1 MKYLPMVSS
10 LYKLENK
17 TTIKTNMKKIL
28 LIITTILITT
38 ALQAQIPAV
47 PATFPNN
54 ACTPGQLLYRQ
65 EGMGRITN
73 IAYHNGHIYTNN
85 VAGGDVREFLFANT
99 TDVSSFY
106 LNNDT
111 NLPSVTSQGNHGHY
125 KLGDYIA
132 SHWHPSY
139 QRTAVGVNLVD
150 PPNPPDWVNYLDQPE
165 AEESGSI
172 RIFYPWSVP
181 FNWLQYGP
189 TPATARLYRADQL
202 LAEWEPLGDHGIAGN
217 SILLGNILFITSDAT
232 MRGVAAYDISPVFN
246 NPPED
251 PVLVDRLNGLIGG
264 YLGAIWQDYLVL
276 AGGSDRD
283 ILQII
288 DISDVTNM
296 RLIKTFDLSGDEAL
310 NAGTNVPYVQTQDQF
325 IFTRRHKINMETLE
339 LVYEFDEVGNNRPT
353 GSVSGQIDMSQYLL
367 PLGNLL
373 ISGAYSF
380 EGRDAIGV
388 WCHDANPDTT
398 GPFVGYHIPQDGQ
411 NNFPIGAPISLVIA
425 EELETFTIVNGE
437 SLIVRPVGGQ
447 AIDVWHSFSHD
458 GVLTITPKQYFT
470 EDTTY
475 EVILA
480 DGGIKDAAG
489 NGINGYSFSFSTG
502 NSVSGS
508 NAAPVI
514 ASFLSSS
521 SPNQTGNN
529 ITFTVSAA
537 DNESDPI
544 EYRFVLGD
552 GTPATAWSSTTSIT
566 HSFTE
571 IGHFNVKVQVRD
583 IKPNG
588 TSSVI
593 TQTLTQTIIN
603 PISQTIPQ
611 SSSMMVL
618 DNVNNRLWVVNPDND
633 SVSVINLTTNQLLQ
647 EYNLKTLLSTS
658 NKLHPSS
665 IALDNNQNIWIT
677 ARDNNQIIILDSQGL
692 LVDQINTGYGSR
704 PQSIISNSD
713 GSQIFIALGSRAS
726 TDAKNGIIVKFNA
739 LTRQELDRVEIGP
752 LPRAMALT
760 GDDSTLFVAEFLARE
775 NHAVIWNVNASD
787 LSLNPQIKLN
797 RDRGLNGIDSGGSDG
812 PGVPNYITD
821 LTISPD
827 HDWLWYSAIKAD
839 TFRGLY
845 FQQDTELNLA
855 ATHDSTIRSVLGRID
870 LNNNPPSEPE
880 FVGFS
885 GMGSRIDV
893 DNSDSPSSITFNE
906 NGDYV
911 FITLQGNNTL
921 AAFDD
926 LAVRNNVA
934 QSSVFR
940 AETGFAPQA
949 SLFDTNN
956 NKVWVKNFLS
966 RDVTSYDLSAFFQTG
981 NVQLTPTH
989 ISTVTSES
997 MSSNQLAGKK
1007 EFYFAGNNPEG
1018 QNDMSFEG
1026 YISCASCHLDG
1037 SHDGRVWDFNQRGEG
1052 FRNTTDL
1059 RGRRGTGHGNVH
1071 WSANFDEIQ
1080 DFVLDMVNHFGGTG
1094 FLNGAA
1100 PNSPLGTANAQTA
1113 TELDQINDYV
1123 TSLDSSSIPQSPF
1136 RSSNGELTTEAELG
1150 LIVFA
1155 QSGCNSCHNPSSDFT
1170 NSQLGSNPQLQNV
1183 GTIRDSSGQRLGAA
1197 LNGIDTPTLLGVWE
1211 TAPYFHDGSAASLED
1226 VFSVTGGSIIQAET
1240 ALLSGDANIPGFIQY
1255 NYDSSSH
1262 GEFVRL
1268 PGTMTLNN
1276 IDGGIGG
1283 LGALGLRVINGDNQ
1297 IQSLVIDINGDNYSV
1312 DIAPYEASLD
1322 WREVRLDDVTWLAGA
1337 NNTIQITSNANPNDE
1352 IFIDDVIIASIEE
1365 ITLAQPHRLA
1375 RNLDQT
1381 DFDNLIVYLKQLDG
1395 SNSSFNPIDL
1405 IFMDGFDD

>member
-1 MKYLPMVSS
+1 MRIIQ
-10 LYKLENK
+10 
-17 TTIKTNMKKIL
+17 IKRI
-28 LIITTILITT
+28 LIIIILMSTFK
-38 ALQAQIPAV
+38 LSAQIPDV
-47 PATFPNN
+47 PAAFPNN
-54 ACTPGQLLYRQ
+54 SCTQGQLLYRQ
-65 EGMGRITN
+65 VGMGRITN

-99 TDVSSFY
+99 TDVDSFF
-106 LNNDT
+106 LNADT
-111 NLPSVTSQGNHGHY
+111 GLPSVTSQGNHGHY
-125 KLGDYIA
+125 KLGDIIA
-132 SHWHPSY
+132 SHWNPSY
-139 QRTAVGVNLVD
+139 QRTDVGVNLAN
-150 PPNPPDWVNYLDQPE
+150 PPNPPDWVNYLDQPA

-172 RIFYPWSVP
+172 RLFYPWSVP

-189 TPATARLYRADQL
+189 TPATARLYRADEL

-232 MRGVAAYDISPVFN
+232 MRGVAAYDISPVFYD
-246 NPPED
+246 PPQD

-296 RLIKTFDLSGDEAL
+296 RLIKTFDLAGTEEL

-339 LVYEFDEVGNNRPT
+339 LVYEFDEVGDNRPA

-398 GPFVGYHIPQDGQ
+398 GPYVGYHIPQDGQ
-411 NNFPIGAPISLVIA
+411 NNFPLGAPVSLVIA

-437 SLIVRPVGGQ
+437 SLIVRPVGGE

-458 GVLTITPKQYFT
+458 GVLTITPKQYFIQ
-470 EDTTY
+470 DTTY
-475 EVILA
+475 EVILPQ
-480 DGGIKDAAG
+480 GGIKDAAG
-489 NGINGYSFSFSTG
+489 NGIDGYSFSFSTG

-508 NAAPVI
+508 NAAPI
-514 ASFLSSS
+514 INSFITSS
-521 SPNQTGNN
+521 SPNQTGNS
-529 ITFTVSAA
+529 ITFTASAN
-537 DNESDPI
+537 DEESDPI

-552 GTPATAWSSTTSIT
+552 GTPANSWSSNASIT
-566 HSFTE
+566 HSFLET
-571 IGHFNVKVQVRD
+571 GHFNVKVQVRD

-603 PISQTIPQ
+603 PTVLATPQ
-611 SSSMMVL
+611 SSSMMAL
-618 DNVNNRLWVVNPDND
+618 DIANNQMWVVNPDNN
-633 SVSVINLTTNQLLQ
+633 SVSSINIQTNQLIQ
-647 EYNLKTLLSTS
+647 EYDLNVILSTS

-665 IALDNNQNIWIT
+665 LALDNNQNIWIT
-677 ARDNNQIIILDSQGL
+677 ARDNNQIIILDSNGTL
-692 LVDQINTGYGSR
+692 IDQMNTGYGSR
-704 PQSIISNSD
+704 PQSVLANSD
-713 GSQIFIALGSRAS
+713 GSLLFVALGNRGSTDSANGSIVKYSAS
-726 TDAKNGIIVKFNA
+726 TRLEI
-739 LTRQELDRVEIGP
+739 DRIEVGP

-760 GDDSTLFVAEFLARE
+760 GDDSNLYVAEFLARE
-775 NHAVIWNVNASD
+775 NHAVIWNINASD

-812 PGVPNYITD
+812 PGVPNYISD

-827 HDWLWYSAIKAD
+827 HQWLWYSAIKAD
-839 TFRGLY
+839 TFRGLF

-870 LNNNPPSEPE
+870 LTNNPPIEPE
-880 FVGFS
+880 FFGFS
-885 GMGSRIDV
+885 GTPSRIDV

-911 FITLQGNNTL
+911 FITLQGNDTL

-926 LAVRNNVA
+926 LAVRNNVG

-949 SLFDTNN
+949 SLFDPSN
-956 NKVWVKNFLS
+956 NKIWVKNFLS
-966 RDVTSYDLSAFFQTG
+966 RDVISYDLNTFFQSG
-981 NVQLTPTH
+981 NPQLNPTQ
-989 ISTVTSES
+989 ITTVTSE
-997 MSSNQLAGKK
+997 QLSAQILSGKK

-1018 QNDMSFEG
+1018 QNEMSFEG

-1094 FLNGAA
+1094 FLNGAS
-1100 PNSPLGTANAQTA
+1100 PNAPLGTANGQTA
-1113 TELDQINDYV
+1113 TELDQISDYV
-1123 TSLDSSSIPQSPF
+1123 TSLDASSIPQSPF
-1136 RSSNGELTTEAELG
+1136 RSNNGELTAEAELG
-1150 LIVFA
+1150 LDVYT
-1155 QSGCNSCHNPSSDFT
+1155 QNGCNDCHNSVNDFT

-1183 GTIRDSSGQRLGAA
+1183 GTIRDSSGQRLGST
-1197 LNGIDTPTLLGVWE
+1197 LTGIDTPTLLGVWE
-1211 TAPYFHDGSAASLED
+1211 TAPYFHDGSAATLED

-1240 ALLSGDANIPGFIQY
+1240 ATLSNGADIPGYIQY

-1268 PGTMTLNN
+1268 PGTMTLSN
-1276 IDGGIGG
+1276 IDGGSGG

-1297 IQSLVIDINGDNYSV
+1297 TQSIEINVNGNNHNV
-1312 DIAPYEASLD
+1312 DIAAYETSLD
-1322 WREVRLDDVTWLAGA
+1322 WREVRVDAVIWLAGA
-1337 NNTIQITSNANPNDE
+1337 NNTVEITSNANPNDE
-1352 IFIDDVIIASIEE
+1352 IFIDDVIIATSTE
-1365 ITLAQPHRLA
+1365 IGLAQPHRLV
-1375 RNLDQT
+1375 RDLSPT
-1381 DFDNLIVYLKQLDG
+1381 DFDNLMSYLRQLDG
-1395 SNSSFNPIDL
+1395 SDSSFNPIDL